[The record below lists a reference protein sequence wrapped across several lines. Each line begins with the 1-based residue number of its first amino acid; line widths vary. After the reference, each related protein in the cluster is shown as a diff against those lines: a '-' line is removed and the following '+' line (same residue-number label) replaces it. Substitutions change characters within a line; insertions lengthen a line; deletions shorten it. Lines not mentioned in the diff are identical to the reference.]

1 MHLHRTAQLKS
12 ITEKQEGKRNSQTVY
27 IQFSNIA
34 EMHLYLQ
41 MFSYFQSG
49 IELLLKCMAKKLV
62 YASSTQPKP
71 HFTALT
77 GNIK

>member
-1 MHLHRTAQLKS
+1 
-12 ITEKQEGKRNSQTVY
+12 
-27 IQFSNIA
+27 
-34 EMHLYLQ
+34 MHLYLQ